1 MKTRI
6 FLSMLMMMCCISLT
20 AQITKTI
27 QVQVS
32 NTSTVDRVDKPVV
45 LKIDELDLG
54 FVAKSAVVMSGATE
68 IPSQLDDLTGNRK
81 ADELAFV
88 IDVIARGKRTLDIT
102 FSTDKPSKEYPAR
115 VYAEMLVSDKNNKHV
130 PVNSVSIPGT
140 SNIYNQMHHHG
151 PAFESE
157 LVAYRI
163 YFDHKQTID
172 VYGKFNKGF

>member
-1 MKTRI
+1 
-6 FLSMLMMMCCISLT
+6 MMCCISLT

-54 FVAKSAVVMSGATE
+54 FVPKSAVVMSGATE

-102 FSTDKPSKEYPAR
+102 FSRSEERRVGKEC
-115 VYAEMLVSDKNNKHV
+115 
-130 PVNSVSIPGT
+130 
-140 SNIYNQMHHHG
+140 
-151 PAFESE
+151 
-157 LVAYRI
+157 
-163 YFDHKQTID
+163 
-172 VYGKFNKGF
+172 